1 MLTKFNMC
9 RNERSKN
16 HKRQCIMLNDDI
28 SDNTLFPKNMSVCL
42 RPHSQTVRFTC
53 PQVPGHPVAMHTL
66 L

>member
-1 MLTKFNMC
+1 
-9 RNERSKN
+9 
-16 HKRQCIMLNDDI
+16 MLNDDI